1 MSTTRL
7 LSAAMLLT
15 MMLQGVKTQGGNV
28 ALRVDGVAMTI
39 GFVLRYLWKIFL
51 SLFIARQYNYA
62 GASTFQQIISNLELF
77 YLLDCSW

>member
-39 GFVLRYLWKIFL
+39 IVLRYL
-51 SLFIARQYNYA
+51 
-62 GASTFQQIISNLELF
+62 
-77 YLLDCSW
+77 